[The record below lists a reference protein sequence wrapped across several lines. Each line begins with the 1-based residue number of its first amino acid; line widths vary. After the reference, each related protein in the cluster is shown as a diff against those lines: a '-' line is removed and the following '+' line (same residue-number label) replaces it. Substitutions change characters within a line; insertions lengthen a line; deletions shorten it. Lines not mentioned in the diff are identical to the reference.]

1 MPKFTFNLEAVLKQ
15 RAAAERTK
23 QLAVAGLEQE
33 RLAAEE
39 AIRSSQR
46 EIDAEK
52 AEMREMLAPGGGAVD
67 LRGVRMQAA
76 RSLFAVGEASRAV
89 FKLGGTMKRLDA
101 ARGELLR
108 AATARKAVEAL
119 RERRYE
125 VWLDEQKR
133 REDAALDEMAVI
145 RGSRTQANTGSVA
158 GTPRSEA
165 A

>member
-1 MPKFTFNLEAVLKQ
+1 MPKFRFNLEAVLKQ

-39 AIRSSQR
+39 AILAAQR

-52 AEMREMLAPGGGAVD
+52 NEMRGMLAPGGGAVD

-76 RSLFAVGEASRAV
+76 RSLFAVGEASRAIYR
-89 FKLGGTMKRLDA
+89 LGGTMKRLDA

-108 AATARKAVEAL
+108 ATTARKAVETL

-125 VWLDEQKR
+125 AWMDEQKR

-145 RGSRTQANTGSVA
+145 RGSRT
-158 GTPRSEA
+158 TPDSGAPTSEA